1 MIDRGTL
8 AQALRQQP
16 LADWV
21 VLEHDQELHVRDGV
35 SSRGEIR
42 TRWRIV
48 AHVDTPKGRGTA
60 RLAIDADDGDPD
72 EVAERAVASALAS
85 VGPAWESAPAAAP
98 ARVELEDPAF
108 TGELAAIADHL
119 LAALGTP
126 GVQLA
131 PTARLLREHVSVL
144 GNQGFH
150 AEWNATLARVD
161 LLASAAGRSLLV
173 AREARRLDALDLDAA
188 IATAAADLQLLAQA
202 TAPVPGECAVVLAAD
217 ALVPIELGERGQLG
231 VWDAFAAQADAVL
244 AREGLAR
251 FHERSPIAEGADHV
265 PEPLTVESD
274 GALAFGLRSAPL
286 GDDGDAVRRFAI
298 VDRGIAAGLGLSPRE
313 AALRKRDP
321 NGGVRNLVVPPGTW
335 DGRVDGSGRTIEV
348 RRLRELSIDRFT
360 GDASLEIALAVEHGK
375 GPFAGGTIRL
385 DLVAAL
391 ARARRSSERMR
402 RGAYDG
408 PSSVWIERAELLA

>member
-8 AQALRQQP
+8 AQALRGQP

-21 VLEHDQELHVRDGV
+21 VLEHDQELHVRDGA
-35 SSRGEIR
+35 SSRGETR

-60 RLAIDADDGDPD
+60 RLAIDADDADPD

-98 ARVELEDPAF
+98 ARVELADPEF
-108 TGELAAIADHL
+108 TGELAAIADRM
-119 LAALGTP
+119 LAGLGAP

-150 AEWNATLARVD
+150 AEWHATLARVD
-161 LLASAAGRSLLV
+161 LVASAAGRSLLV
-173 AREARRLDALDLDAA
+173 AREARRLDALELDAA
-188 IATAAADLQLLAQA
+188 IAGAAADLQLLAKA
-202 TAPVPGECAVVLAAD
+202 TAPAPGECAVVLAAD
-217 ALVPIELGERGQLG
+217 ALVPVELGELG

-274 GALAFGLRSAPL
+274 GALAFGVRSAPL
-286 GDDGDAVRRFAI
+286 GADGDAVRRFAI
-298 VDRGIAAGLGLSPRE
+298 VERGIAAGLGLSPRE

-335 DGRVDGSGRTIEV
+335 DGRVDVAGRTIEV

-408 PSSVWIERAELLA
+408 PSSVLIERAELLG